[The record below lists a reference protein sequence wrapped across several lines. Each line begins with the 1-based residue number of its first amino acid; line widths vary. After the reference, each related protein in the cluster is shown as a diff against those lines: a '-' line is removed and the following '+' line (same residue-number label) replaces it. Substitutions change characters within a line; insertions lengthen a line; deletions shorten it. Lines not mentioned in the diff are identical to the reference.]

1 LVWFVLVWVWVH
13 VTWVWV
19 GGTPR
24 LPGNDRVLCKQPN
37 TTPHNCTFELQ
48 GPALWQESER
58 VPHETKYVT
67 PGTAN
72 AADGQ
77 SVVARLC
84 EQSAREQ
91 HDGMLTATQKKKNA
105 RRKKKSTTWI
115 LMRIDVARCSRA
127 TPRCYW
133 IYQRRVQWQTYL
145 PPARSISHTAATPQC
160 HAGSSCKLAFAH
172 SLSGPAARTP
182 NCQFGPSS
190 IRGTRNARS
199 NARQASSVSGQ
210 ECADRFGQEGLHT
223 VIVPLPKG
231 LGTQDRKVTTA
242 SSKLVSAHN

>member
-1 LVWFVLVWVWVH
+1 VWFVLVWVWVH

-67 PGTAN
+67 HGTAN

-84 EQSAREQ
+84 EQSEGTTRWNVDCNA
-91 HDGMLTATQKKKNA
+91 KKKMLGG
-105 RRKKKSTTWI
+105 KKKARHGFSCALTLQGAHVRRHDAIGSTS
-115 LMRIDVARCSRA
+115 AECSGKHTCHQRDPFHTRQPRLNVMQAAAASLHLPTACQDLQRGPQIVSLALVQFGERA
-127 TPRCYW
+127 TR
-133 IYQRRVQWQTYL
+133 
-145 PPARSISHTAATPQC
+145 AAT
-160 HAGSSCKLAFAH
+160 HAKRAPCLAKSVLIA
-172 SLSGPAARTP
+172 LAGRVCTRLLCP
-182 NCQFGPSS
+182 CQ
-190 IRGTRNARS
+190 
-199 NARQASSVSGQ
+199 
-210 ECADRFGQEGLHT
+210 
-223 VIVPLPKG
+223 KG
-231 LGTQDRKVTTA
+231 LEPRIEK
-242 SSKLVSAHN
+242 